1 MASVWQDGKN
11 SREYPALSEDIERDT
26 VVIGGGIAG
35 YLAAYRLTEAGEKVT
50 LIEADR
56 LFSGTTGRTT
66 AKITYNQGNVYAE
79 LWKHYGKRVTAL
91 YYRAQVEG
99 MRGFKEL
106 KEKYNIDCDWEET
119 DGYIFAVGDCCAP
132 EKQFK
137 ALREA
142 GADCTLVH
150 SAGKVH
156 AACAVKAERQYLF
169 DPLKFLTALPVE
181 FEIFEHTR
189 AVEIDAEKK
198 IIVTDNARIS
208 AKNIVVATRYP
219 IINSHGG
226 YIMRV
231 YQSESYTIAVDKRF
245 VDEMYLDSRDDGL
258 SLRPYAGGTLLGGG
272 DHRMGRCKAGGKYEM
287 LASRAEDLFGA
298 SEVTHKWHAEDCM
311 TFDGIPYVGQY
322 APRLQGVY
330 VITGFNKWGMTNS
343 MTAASVIASLIT
355 GKENE
360 FAELY
365 SPSRKMRGTLGK
377 LLKNACVNAAGIF
390 LGYFRITFRG
400 ADDVPHGC
408 GKIVR
413 FHGKRRAVYRDY
425 DDKLY
430 AIGRM
435 CPHMHCELRWNADS
449 RTWDCPCHGSS
460 FDIYGNALEPPTV
473 KSARLIEEDA
483 EKQE

>member
-1 MASVWQDGKN
+1 MASVWQKEDRAK
-11 SREYPALSEDIERDT
+11 EYPALGEDIERD
-26 VVIGGGIAG
+26 VVVVGGGIAG
-35 YLAAYRLTEAGEKVT
+35 YLAAYRLTEAGESVT

-66 AKITYNQGNVYAE
+66 AKITYNQGNIYAD
-79 LWKHYGKRVTAL
+79 LWKHYGRKVTEL
-91 YYRAQVEG
+91 YYRAQLAG
-99 MRGFKEL
+99 MTAFREL
-106 KEKYNIDCDWEET
+106 KEQYNIDCDWEET
-119 DGYIFAVGDCCAP
+119 DGYIFSVGDCCAP

-150 SAGKVH
+150 SAGKLH
-156 AACAVKAERQYLF
+156 AACAVKAEKQYLF
-169 DPLKFLTALPVE
+169 DPIKFLTALPVG
-181 FEIFEHTR
+181 FEIYEHTR
-189 AVEIDAEKK
+189 AVDIDAEKK
-198 IIVTDNARIS
+198 IITTDHGKIT
-208 AKNIVVATRYP
+208 AKKIVVATRYP
-219 IINSHGG
+219 IINTHGG

-231 YQSESYTIAVDKRF
+231 YQSQSYTIAIDKRA

-272 DHRMGRCKAGGKYEM
+272 DHRSGRIKAAGKYEA
-287 LASRAEDLFGA
+287 LEKRAAELFG
-298 SEVTHKWHAEDCM
+298 EVNVTHKWHAEDCM
-311 TFDGIPYVGQY
+311 TFDGIPYVGPY

-343 MTAASVIASLIT
+343 MTAAAVIAALIT

-360 FAELY
+360 FSALY
-365 SPSRKMRGTLGK
+365 SPTRKMRGTLGK
-377 LLKNACVNAAGIF
+377 FLSNACVNAAGIF

-400 ADDVPHGC
+400 PDDVAPGS

-413 FHGKRRAVYRDY
+413 YRGKRRAVYRDF

-435 CPHMHCELRWNADS
+435 CPHLHCELRWNPETH
-449 RTWDCPCHGSS
+449 TWDCPCHGSS
-460 FDIYGNALEPPTV
+460 FDVYGNALEPPTV
-473 KSARLIEEDA
+473 KAARLMEEE
-483 EKQE
+483 EK